1 MSRILC
7 VLCIKSAFLLLLL
20 FLSLPTHL
28 PVSLSKDSK
37 FVKTFSLAFF
47 PPRFLFRFRKNP
59 LHTVVRIYTGRRNE
73 LVYKNLYRIARNQ
86 VGEFRHMESNF
97 SYGGKKN
104 WNILSRVIPFF
115 SFNAQFNSNALEEI
129 SFFVFFF
136 FLFFYWQKF
145 WLRSESYL
153 EIEHVDKFTELEFT
167 GILLKAFKAG
177 QIYFSFS
184 H

>member
-47 PPRFLFRFRKNP
+47 PPVFYFVFEKIP
-59 LHTVVRIYTGRRNE
+59 YTQSSGYIPGDETSSCIKIYTGSHGI
-73 LVYKNLYRIARNQ
+73 KS
-86 VGEFRHMESNF
+86 ESF
-97 SYGGKKN
+97 VTWSQIFPTEGKK
-104 WNILSRVIPFF
+104 IEISCRALSLFF

-129 SFFVFFF
+129 LFFF
-136 FLFFYWQKF
+136 FSLFLLAK
-145 WLRSESYL
+145 
-153 EIEHVDKFTELEFT
+153 
-167 GILLKAFKAG
+167 ILA
-177 QIYFSFS
+177 SFRIVS
-184 H
+184 RDRTRR